1 MMEYT
6 RVTVIGTRQKADL
19 VLPDDHPLDEL
30 LPEIIDLL
38 DEPVGDGSPLVLTS
52 LLGQPVSS
60 RETLAAQGI
69 DHGSILRLVTHD
81 EAPQPADVA
90 DVTEAVSD
98 AASRRADRWTPALT
112 SLALSAVVAVTAAI
126 TGPLLPATPGTLTG
140 LLVTFIGAVVGSAL
154 LARRGVIAGRNAL
167 LGLSLGLTVPLSM
180 LGTPAVLPAV
190 AGELLVSVAASGVLL
205 WVAVGIVMGA
215 GSRRRGVVPGAAV
228 AVAFG
233 AAVVVAAAV
242 GVPVMVAAA
251 VYGIVAVIGLG
262 LVPALALTAAGVG
275 RLDDTAM
282 SGSPVR
288 RGDIDEAIDVAF
300 TAQTALVLAL
310 AVPAAVSI
318 ALLGAGDGWQAGL
331 AAALALFLLTR
342 SRLFPLAIARA
353 ALLAAALVPLGLTL
367 FSGTADSTTRAGI
380 GVVVCA
386 VLVVVAMLSPSAAAQ
401 ARLRRLLGVLEA
413 LTVIAMIPLL
423 LGIMG
428 VFGDLLG
435 TFS

>member
-1 MMEYT
+1 
-6 RVTVIGTRQKADL
+6 
-19 VLPDDHPLDEL
+19 
-30 LPEIIDLL
+30 
-38 DEPVGDGSPLVLTS
+38 
-52 LLGQPVSS
+52 
-60 RETLAAQGI
+60 
-69 DHGSILRLVTHD
+69 
-81 EAPQPADVA
+81 
-90 DVTEAVSD
+90 
-98 AASRRADRWTPALT
+98 
-112 SLALSAVVAVTAAI
+112 
-126 TGPLLPATPGTLTG
+126 
-140 LLVTFIGAVVGSAL
+140 
-154 LARRGVIAGRNAL
+154 
-167 LGLSLGLTVPLSM
+167 
-180 LGTPAVLPAV
+180 
-190 AGELLVSVAASGVLL
+190 
-205 WVAVGIVMGA
+205 MGA

-251 VYGIVAVIGLG
+251 VYGIVAVIVLG